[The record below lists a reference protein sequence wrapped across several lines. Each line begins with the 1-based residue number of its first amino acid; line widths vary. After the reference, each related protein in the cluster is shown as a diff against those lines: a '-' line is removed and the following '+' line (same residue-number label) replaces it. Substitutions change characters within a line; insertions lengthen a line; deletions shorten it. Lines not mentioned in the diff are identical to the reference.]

1 MPVTKNII
9 KIPILIIAGIL
20 IGMIISN
27 LFIFSSKTEEKT
39 RDIFNFQD
47 SLFQYSVIS
56 PEIPDSVF
64 FAGERVPLEY
74 FDVYESLDMEML
86 INTYRHSST
95 ILYIKR
101 AERYFPIIEEILRQ
115 NGIPD
120 DFKYLCVAESGLS
133 NAISPSQAVGFWQF
147 LKATAQEYKMEV
159 NNNVDERY
167 NVIASTQAA
176 CNYLKAAYRIFNSW
190 SLAAVSYN
198 MGMGGLS
205 QRIKHQK
212 VNTYWDLYLHEE
224 PARYVYR
231 IISLKLIMENP
242 ERYGFYM
249 KDTDKYSP
257 ISTREVIVDTSI
269 NRLQEFAFSQGINYK
284 MLKVFNPWLRDT
296 LLVNRSGKKYTIVIP
311 ENGARIIAR

>member
-1 MPVTKNII
+1 MPVKKNII

-176 CNYLKAAYRIFNSW
+176 CNYLKALPHFQQLVTGRGFLQHGYGRAV
-190 SLAAVSYN
+190 AAHKASE
-198 MGMGGLS
+198 S
-205 QRIKHQK
+205 KHI
-212 VNTYWDLYLHEE
+212 L
-224 PARYVYR
+224 
-231 IISLKLIMENP
+231 
-242 ERYGFYM
+242 GF
-249 KDTDKYSP
+249 
-257 ISTREVIVDTSI
+257 IST
-269 NRLQEFAFSQGINYK
+269 
-284 MLKVFNPWLRDT
+284 
-296 LLVNRSGKKYTIVIP
+296 
-311 ENGARIIAR
+311 

>member
-1 MPVTKNII
+1 KKNII